1 MLEVIGYGDEQ
12 SKKDLKAAIKDYV
25 EKIGDEAEPIIT
37 TFLKEE
43 NAQNADLTK
52 LYRRAIRENKPIQSF
67 LKYDYEYKKDV
78 LY

>member
-52 LYRRAIRENKPIQSF
+52 LYRRAIRENKPIQNF